1 MKLLQTVFNTEFEN
15 TVRSWAATI
24 KTNGCSALIHVYIPY
39 CAEFRNEDMRR
50 IRHILGT
57 CIPDVPVIGCSAT
70 GAIIGGLL
78 NDEDSVISL
87 MIFEE
92 ESTSVVVVPYYAR
105 PDGEDV
111 DKVLKFAQNI
121 PDLKGLELITAASNS
136 KLERAGRIMDNLP
149 QEIEIF
155 GSVAVGD
162 AKNPAFVFADDC
174 PESYEGS
181 VLVFYCGRELHLL
194 SNRMFGW
201 KPIGYPLKVTKA
213 EGPLVYEI
221 DGKPAY
227 DVYNHY
233 LQIKKDDNFFYDAL
247 EFPWEVR
254 IDEETAYLRHAKSVN
269 SDGSILMSS
278 IIPEGSEIHL
288 TYGDPRRIM
297 AHTKETTLK
306 IRDFAPEVINIIN
319 CMGRKLFWSD
329 KEDVE
334 ISVLS
339 KLMNT
344 MGFSALGEIMRHNGT
359 TLLNNLSIVTIAMRE
374 GPKGEL
380 PEVDIDLFEKS
391 SNMPVMAR
399 LALFINTISEE
410 LMEKNNQLNDML
422 YKASHD
428 ALTGLLNRG
437 AIERSIYEYH
447 EEGCHDWHL
456 IMFDLD
462 NFKMINDSCGHLKGD
477 DILKTLSGILSEYV
491 KKIPNVRAGRWG
503 GEEFM
508 IFIKSCSDDDAVRFA
523 ENLRLRVKKDC
534 KHNIPITIS
543 IGVTGHKPEESVID
557 TISRV
562 DELLYQAKNTG
573 KDRVCSDISTT
584 N

>member
-1 MKLLQTVFNTEFEN
+1 MKLLQTVFNTEFEK
-15 TVRSWAATI
+15 TVKSWAETI
-24 KTNGCSALIHVYIPY
+24 NSNGYSALIHVYIPY
-39 CAEFRNEDMRR
+39 AAEFRSEDTRR
-50 IRHILGT
+50 IRQILKN
-57 CIPDVPVIGCSAT
+57 CIPGVPVIGCSST
-70 GAIIGGLL
+70 GDIIGGQL
-78 NDEDSVISL
+78 NDDDSVVSV
-87 MIFEE
+87 MIFEDP
-92 ESTSVVVVPYYAR
+92 STSATVVPYYAR
-105 PDGEDV
+105 PDGEDAGNA
-111 DKVLKFAQNI
+111 LEYARSI
-121 PDLKGLELITAASNS
+121 PDLKGVELITSASYS
-136 KLERAGRIMDNLP
+136 KLEPAGRIMDNLP
-149 QEIEIF
+149 EEIEIF
-155 GSVAVGD
+155 GGVAVGD
-162 AKNPAFVFADDC
+162 DKHPAFVFADDF
-174 PESYEGS
+174 PESFNGTAYVIYSGK
-181 VLVFYCGRELHLL
+181 ELHLL

-201 KPIGYPLKVTKA
+201 KPIGYPLTVTRS
-213 EGPLVYEI
+213 EGPVVYEI

-233 LQIKKDDNFFYDAL
+233 LHIKKDDNFFYDAL

-269 SDGSILMSS
+269 PDGSILMSS
-278 IIPEGSEIHL
+278 VIPEGSKIRL

-297 AHTKETTLK
+297 SHTKQTTLEMK
-306 IRDFAPEVINIIN
+306 DFAPEVINIIN

-344 MGFSALGEIMRHNGT
+344 MGFSALGEIMRHKGT

-374 GPKGEL
+374 GAKKEV

-391 SNMPVMAR
+391 SNIPVTAR

-437 AIERSIYEYH
+437 AIERSIYDYY
-447 EEGCHDWHL
+447 EEGGKDWHL

-462 NFKMINDSCGHLKGD
+462 NFKKINDSWGHIEGD
-477 DILKTLSGILSEYV
+477 AILKALAKLLDEYTHE
-491 KKIPNVRAGRWG
+491 IPGACAGRWG

-508 IFIKSCSDDDAVRFA
+508 IFIKGRSDKEVKEIA
-523 ENLRLRVKKDC
+523 ENLRIKVRTDC
-534 KHNIPITIS
+534 DYEHPITIS
-543 IGVTGHKPEESVID
+543 VGVTGYNPDETVLA
-557 TISRV
+557 TITRV
-562 DELLYQAKNTG
+562 DEHMYQAKNSG
-573 KDRVCSDISTT
+573 KDRVCSD
-584 N
+584 

>member
-15 TVRSWAATI
+15 TVRSWAETI

-121 PDLKGLELITAASNS
+121 PDLKGLELITAASYS
-136 KLERAGRIMDNLP
+136 RLERAGRIMDNLP

-162 AKNPAFVFADDC
+162 AKNPAFVFAEDL

-181 VLVFYCGRELHLL
+181 VLVFYCGHELHLL

-201 KPIGYPLKVTKA
+201 KPIGYPLKVTRA
-213 EGPLVYEI
+213 EGSLVYEI

-233 LQIKKDDNFFYDAL
+233 LHIKKDDNFFYDAL

-269 SDGSILMSS
+269 PDGSILMSS

-306 IRDFAPEVINIIN
+306 IRDFAPEVIYIIN

-374 GPKGEL
+374 GPKGVL

-410 LMEKNNQLNDML
+410 LIEKNNQLNDML

-491 KKIPNVRAGRWG
+491 KEIPNVCAGRWG

-557 TISRV
+557 TITRV